1 MKITVKKLMQELSG
15 HNPDSEVKFY
25 LDAEFEAEADGND
38 EDEDTI
44 DVRFDGEV
52 ELGSISRPEAGE
64 AAVVLK
70 YRDY

>member
-1 MKITVKKLMQELSG
+1 MKITVKKLIQELSR

-25 LDAEFEAEADGND
+25 LDAEFEAEADGNA

-52 ELGSISRPEAGE
+52 ELGSISRPDSGE